1 MVGTGETY
9 LPAFV
14 LALTSSQLACGL
26 VASIPLVAGAIL
38 QLVSPY
44 LVSYIRSYRR
54 WVVLCAVVQAAA
66 LAPLCLIVTVE
77 SLPVVAVFGLA
88 SIYWGAGMAGSP
100 AWNTWVGA
108 LVPRRL
114 RARFFARRTRLSQ
127 LGLFAGFL
135 AAGFALQMGEKL
147 NRPMMAFALVFL
159 AAVGSRFLSAF
170 FLSRQ
175 REVHSTTD
183 DCFSLHLRGLFHT
196 LKQDANGSLLAYL
209 LAAQV
214 GVQISAPYFTPY
226 MLGQLRL
233 SYLQY
238 VLLASTAYAAK
249 IVFLPALGR
258 LADRW
263 GTTQLLWVSGLLIA
277 PLPAMWLVS
286 DNLAYLFVLQVYSG
300 AIWAGFDL
308 AMLLL
313 FFETISAEKRVA
325 ILTIFNLAN
334 ATAIVLGSLLGGLI
348 LAVLGTYREVY
359 LVIFLVSS
367 IARGAALILLVRMPH
382 IKVAAV
388 PIPTRSLALRP
399 ALGSMDRPIL
409 AGLDRAHRE
418 ERRKDAAE
426 GIPRP
431 MLVRTSK
438 RRWTLTFTL
447 AGAGSTRQ
455 SASEGNK
462 SALRED

>member
-14 LALTSSQLACGL
+14 LALTSSELACGL
-26 VASIPLVAGAIL
+26 VASVPLIAGAFL

-44 LVSYIRSYRR
+44 LVRHVRSYRR

-66 LAPLCLIVTVE
+66 LLLLCLVATVE
-77 SLPVVAVFGLA
+77 SLPVIAVFALA
-88 SIYWGAGMAGSP
+88 SFYWGAGMAGAP

-114 RARFFARRTRLSQ
+114 RARFFARRTRLGQ
-127 LGLFAGFL
+127 LGLFASFL
-135 AAGFALQMGEKL
+135 VAGIALQIGSKL
-147 NRPMMAFALVFL
+147 GYPMTAFALVFL

-170 FLSRQ
+170 YLNQQ
-175 REVHSTTD
+175 RDVHSAEG
-183 DCFSLHLRGLFHT
+183 DCYSLQLRGLFRSF
-196 LKQDANGSLLAYL
+196 KQDANGSLLAYL

-214 GVQISAPYFTPY
+214 GVQISAPYFNPY
-226 MLGQLRL
+226 MLGQLQM

-238 VLLASTAYAAK
+238 MFLAATAYAAK
-249 IVFLPALGR
+249 IAFLPALGR

-263 GTTQLLWVSGLLIA
+263 GATQVLWTSGLLIA
-277 PLPAMWLVS
+277 ALPAMWLIS
-286 DNLAYLFVLQVYSG
+286 DKLVYLFVLQVYSG

-313 FFETISAEKRVA
+313 FFETISAEKRIA

-348 LAVLGTYREVY
+348 LAILGPYREVY

-367 IARGAALILLVRMPH
+367 IVRGAALILLVRMPH
-382 IKVAAV
+382 VKVAAV

-409 AGLDRAHRE
+409 AGMDRPRE
-418 ERRKDAAE
+418 ETPCKDTPGAIPSPMFLRSQDQLRESTLSAAE
-426 GIPRP
+426 
-431 MLVRTSK
+431 
-438 RRWTLTFTL
+438 
-447 AGAGSTRQ
+447 
-455 SASEGNK
+455 SASPP
-462 SALRED
+462 LVL